1 MYDAKAFR
9 LCRGAYFSRQASLWS
24 GRVAGRHVHGGSDA
38 LIGSTSADI
47 GHDLVDVLIGWFRR
61 SLEQCSSS
69 HDLSRLAIAALGHV
83 DCRPCLLHGMRAVGG
98 EPLDGDNP

>member
-1 MYDAKAFR
+1 E
-9 LCRGAYFSRQASLWS
+9 
-24 GRVAGRHVHGGSDA
+24 A
-38 LIGSTSADI
+38 LLGSTLAVF
-47 GHDLVDVLIGWFRR
+47 GHDLVDVLIVWFRR

-98 EPLDGDNP
+98 EPLYGDNPVGRFHVCDADRAGALHFVVDVDGAGAALSDAT